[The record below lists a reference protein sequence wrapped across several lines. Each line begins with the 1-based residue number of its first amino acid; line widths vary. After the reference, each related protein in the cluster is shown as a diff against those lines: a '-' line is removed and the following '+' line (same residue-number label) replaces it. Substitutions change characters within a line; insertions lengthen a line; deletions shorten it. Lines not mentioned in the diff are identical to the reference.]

1 MASNKEQIN
10 YEVNGR
16 NDSEKRNQ
24 ESGDKSITRKDIE
37 KAMKEKDKN

>member
-1 MASNKEQIN
+1 MSGNKEQIN

-16 NDSEKRNQ
+16 TDGEKRNQ
-24 ESGDKSITRKDIE
+24 ESGNKSISRKDIE